1 MTESILTMAPKV
13 KRKSIN
19 DKTPRSA
26 ARLKK
31 TRNGRKPAAPSRFG
45 SFFLPLFLSI
55 CLVICLVVLSYLGLQ
70 NVTASKFFDVR
81 AVEVYG
87 TVRASRED
95 IGRAAAHAADKT
107 GVWNADLIELKAK
120 IEKLPFVKTA
130 SVSRVLP
137 DGLRVNVVERVPI
150 SVVKLSGGD
159 MLVDEEGN
167 LLAPA
172 SAKEETLPI
181 ALAGWDE
188 TKTERAF
195 KDNLERVKLFQKMT
209 GEWRDGGLAVRV
221 KTVDLADLRDP
232 KAVTE
237 DSGLPVTI
245 SVGRDSF
252 AKNLK
257 NGISAVAGKGEMFD
271 GVSLVGSNMILSSR
285 KNQTAAPG
293 APR

>member
-1 MTESILTMAPKV
+1 MAAKV
-13 KRKSIN
+13 KRKSIS
-19 DKTPRSA
+19 DRTPRSS

-31 TRNGRKPAAPSRFG
+31 APNCRRAAAPNRFG

-55 CLVICLVVLSYLGLQ
+55 CLLICLSVLGYLGLQ

-87 TVRASRED
+87 TVRASREE
-95 IGRAAAHAADKT
+95 IGRAAANAVDKT

-120 IEKLPFVKTA
+120 IEKLPFVRSA

-150 SVVKLSGGD
+150 SVVKLQGGD
-159 MLVDEEGN
+159 MLVDEEGT

-172 SAKEETLPI
+172 NVKEESLPI
-181 ALAGWDE
+181 ALSGWDE

-209 GEWRDGGLAVRV
+209 GEWRDGGLAARV
-221 KTVDLADLRDP
+221 KTVDLGDLRDP
-232 KAVTE
+232 KAIAE

-285 KNQTAAPG
+285 KNQTAAPS
-293 APR
+293 ALR

>member
-1 MTESILTMAPKV
+1 MTGPILTMAPKV
-13 KRKSIN
+13 KRKSIS

-31 TRNGRKPAAPSRFG
+31 ARSGRKAAAPSRFG

-55 CLVICLVVLSYLGLQ
+55 CLMICLGVLGYLGLQ

-87 TVRASRED
+87 TVRASREE

-167 LLAPA
+167 LLA
-172 SAKEETLPI
+172 
-181 ALAGWDE
+181 AGKREGGNAAYNPRRLGRDE
-188 TKTERAF
+188 DRTGIQGESR
-195 KDNLERVKLFQKMT
+195 T
-209 GEWRDGGLAVRV
+209 GEIVSENDRRMARGRIGNAC
-221 KTVDLADLRDP
+221 KTCR
-232 KAVTE
+232 
-237 DSGLPVTI
+237 
-245 SVGRDSF
+245 
-252 AKNLK
+252 
-257 NGISAVAGKGEMFD
+257 
-271 GVSLVGSNMILSSR
+271 SR
-285 KNQTAAPG
+285 RPA
-293 APR
+293 

>member
-1 MTESILTMAPKV
+1 MAAKV
-13 KRKSIN
+13 KRKSIS
-19 DKTPRSA
+19 DQTPRSA
-26 ARLKK
+26 ARSKK
-31 TRNGRKPAAPSRFG
+31 ARNSRKSTAPSRFG

-55 CLVICLVVLSYLGLQ
+55 CLLICLSVLGYLGLQ
-70 NVTASKFFDVR
+70 NVTASKFFEVK

-87 TVRASRED
+87 TTRASRDD
-95 IGRAAAHAADKT
+95 IARAAANAVEKT
-107 GVWNADLIELKAK
+107 GVWNADLTELKAK
-120 IEKLPFVKTA
+120 LEKLPFVKTA

-137 DGLRVNVVERVPI
+137 DGLRVNIVERVPI
-150 SVVKLSGGD
+150 AVVKLSGGD

-172 SAKEETLPI
+172 NAKEEALPI
-181 ALAGWDE
+181 TLAGWDE
-188 TKTERAF
+188 GKTERAF
-195 KDNLERVKLFQKMT
+195 KDNLDRVKLFQKMT
-209 GEWRDGGLAVRV
+209 GEWREGGLATRV
-221 KTVDLADLRDP
+221 KSIDLGDLRDP
-232 KAVTE
+232 RAVTE

-285 KNQTAAPG
+285 KNQPAAG

>member
-1 MTESILTMAPKV
+1 MAPKV
-13 KRKSIN
+13 KRKSIS
-19 DKTPRSA
+19 DQTPRSA
-26 ARLKK
+26 ARSKK
-31 TRNGRKPAAPSRFG
+31 ARNGRKAAAPSRFG

-55 CLVICLVVLSYLGLQ
+55 CLLICLSVLGYLGLQ
-70 NVTASKFFDVR
+70 NVTASKFFNVK

-95 IGRAAAHAADKT
+95 IGRAAANAVEKT
-107 GVWNADLIELKAK
+107 GVWNADLTELKAK
-120 IEKLPFVKTA
+120 IEKLPFVKSA

-137 DGLRVNVVERVPI
+137 DGLRVNIVERVPVTI
-150 SVVKLSGGD
+150 VKLSGGD

-172 SAKEETLPI
+172 NAKEESLPI
-181 ALAGWDE
+181 TMSGWDE
-188 TKTERAF
+188 TKTERAYR
-195 KDNLERVKLFQKMT
+195 DNHERIKLFQKMT
-209 GEWRDGGLAVRV
+209 VEWREGGLAARV
-221 KTVDLADLRDP
+221 KNVDLGDLRDP
-232 KAVTE
+232 KAISE

-285 KNQTAAPG
+285 KTQTAAAG
-293 APR
+293 TPR